1 MPPLL
6 LKYLVLTYVA
16 SWLQSKKRTDSFLKR
31 NKVSYINRYQSIN
44 CSLAIFDPCF
54 TLFSLQQD
62 ISVTGSGSIERQ
74 DVKEQGKNDEAPR
87 SIQDKVGI
95 KEQSGILEPKKKK
108 ICDIPSQLY
117 AAPQLD
123 ILFVPFDE
131 KLATCIA
138 SRGLDPCPRM
148 ALKHSKKVTDIVL
161 ELTNIWKTA
170 LEAMGPGGIRL
181 KAPDNSPVAFQA
193 FSWGDPNR
201 DAGISV
207 RFKL

>member
-1 MPPLL
+1 M
-6 LKYLVLTYVA
+6 TE
-16 SWLQSKKRTDSFLKR
+16 
-31 NKVSYINRYQSIN
+31 
-44 CSLAIFDPCF
+44 
-54 TLFSLQQD
+54 
-62 ISVTGSGSIERQ
+62 SGSIERQ
-74 DVKEQGKNDEAPR
+74 NVKEPGKNEEPPR
-87 SIQDKVGI
+87 SMQDKVGI
-95 KEQSGILEPKKKK
+95 KQQSEILEPKRK

-138 SRGLDPCPRM
+138 SRGLEPCPRM
-148 ALKHSKKVTDIVL
+148 ALKHSKKVTDIVF
-161 ELTNIWKTA
+161 ELTEIWKTA

-193 FSWGDPNR
+193 FSWGDPSR

-207 RFKL
+207 RLKFAYRLRPLPNMPYLDNYADSRFIDCCASLYTGESWVHMGKYTS

>member
-1 MPPLL
+1 M
-6 LKYLVLTYVA
+6 TE
-16 SWLQSKKRTDSFLKR
+16 
-31 NKVSYINRYQSIN
+31 
-44 CSLAIFDPCF
+44 
-54 TLFSLQQD
+54 
-62 ISVTGSGSIERQ
+62 SGSIGRQ
-74 DVKEQGKNDEAPR
+74 DVKEPGKNDDAPR

-95 KEQSGILEPKKKK
+95 KEQSGILETKKKT
-108 ICDIPSQLY
+108 CDIPSQLY

-131 KLATCIA
+131 KLASCIS

-181 KAPDNSPVAFQA
+181 KAPDNSPVAFQP

-201 DAGISV
+201 DVGISV
-207 RFKL
+207 RLKICLAAPRLFLNIPFRSNYADSGFIDCCTSLYTGESWLRMGK